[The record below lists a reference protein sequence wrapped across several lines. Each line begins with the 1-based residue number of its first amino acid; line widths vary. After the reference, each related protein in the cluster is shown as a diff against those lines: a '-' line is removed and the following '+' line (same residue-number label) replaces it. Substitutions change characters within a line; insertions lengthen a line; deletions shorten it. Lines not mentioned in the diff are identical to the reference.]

1 MKSLKPQIPLK
12 VIANNL
18 SNNYHSLVNLCKAD
32 KVEKLEKHLRELKKK
47 NKTDYRVL
55 LFYL

>member
-12 VIANNL
+12 VITNNL
-18 SNNYHSLVNLCKAD
+18 SNNYHSLVNFGKTD